1 MLLFNVHRLTM
12 TNNDCNDT
20 ETFNEFVFLGYL
32 GAFML
37 ALGPSYQ
44 SIKIWRTKRSLDISM
59 RWCLNYIVA
68 LTFVITY
75 LSYEK
80 ALPVLIGNSVELF
93 NVIIM
98 VSLKVYF
105 EQKFLCLEWDGKPE
119 IIKMNLNDFAKV
131 ATKDAITFSMD
142 HEEVYHLLEKSND
155 EDDIFLLKITRN
167 DLNIMEQKMNQAPVI
182 EDEEIKNE
190 ETHRKIHDSDEEFS
204 DNDEIVYP
212 ITDP

>member
-1 MLLFNVHRLTM
+1 M
-12 TNNDCNDT
+12 TGNNCDDS
-20 ETFNEFVFLGYL
+20 ETFNEYIFLGYL

-44 SIKIWRTKRSLDISM
+44 SIKIWRTQRSLDISM
-59 RWCLNYIVA
+59 RWCLNYIIA
-68 LTFVITY
+68 LTFVISY

-80 ALPVLIGNSVELF
+80 ALPVLIGNSVELL

-105 EQKFLCLEWDGKPE
+105 EEKFLCLEWNGKPE

-131 ATKDAITFSMD
+131 ASRDAITFSMD
-142 HEEVYHLLEKSND
+142 YDEIYNLLEKSND
-155 EDDIFLLKITRN
+155 EDDIFLLTITRDDIN
-167 DLNIMEQKMNQAPVI
+167 TMELKMDQAPYI
-182 EDEEIKNE
+182 EDVDIKNE

-204 DNDEIVYP
+204 DHDEIVYP